1 MQRPCHF
8 CGQPL
13 EESYRVCTQCG
24 RPNRTPRQVR
34 ILGWVLLCLG
44 AFLVVFMGGLS
55 VVVGGVIAQSRNPEA
70 THRFT
75 GDAMQAAIM
84 FGVFGVIA
92 LFGLG
97 TAVAGAFQIRHGRA
111 NARVLSVVLLLGG
124 ALFVSGMVVVLFF

>member
-1 MQRPCHF
+1 MRPCYF

-24 RPNRTPRQVR
+24 RANRTPRQVR
-34 ILGWVLLCLG
+34 ILGWVLLGLG
-44 AFLVVFMGGLS
+44 AFLVVFMGGLT
-55 VVVGGVIAQSRNPEA
+55 VVVGGVIAQSGNPEA

-75 GDAMQAAIM
+75 GDRMQAAMM

-97 TAVAGAFQIRHGRA
+97 TAVAGALQIRQGRA

-124 ALFVSGMVVVLFF
+124 AIFVSGGLVAFFF

>member
-1 MQRPCHF
+1 M
-8 CGQPL
+8 
-13 EESYRVCTQCG
+13 
-24 RPNRTPRQVR
+24 
-34 ILGWVLLCLG
+34 LGWVLLCLG

-55 VVVGGVIAQSRNPEA
+55 VIVAGAIEHSGNPEA

-75 GDAMQAAIM
+75 GDKVQAAIL

-97 TAVAGAFQIRHGRA
+97 TAVAGALQIRQGRA

-124 ALFVSGMVVVLFF
+124 AIFVSGGLVAFFF